1 MTQPVSPPVSK
12 HNINPAV
19 FYVSSTIVITISL
32 FAVIAPQ
39 TADATFKAIQ
49 ASIVNNASWYYIL
62 SVAII

>member
-32 FAVIAPQ
+32 FAVIALKLPMPHL
-39 TADATFKAIQ
+39 KPYKP
-49 ASIVNNASWYYIL
+49 VL
-62 SVAII
+62 